1 MPSYTSPMGVLEALR
16 DTLAAVAGVQ
26 TCRIGLEANLAPDDY
41 PIVRI
46 VPSSSTP
53 SENLSGL
60 RMHECLIYFGLPIT
74 EGDGG
79 LEALYGQ
86 IFALEA
92 ALLSALPTSGS
103 WLARWV
109 ETVTDE
115 DRVAAYKLLALRV
128 EVVG

>member
-1 MPSYTSPMGVLEALR
+1 MPYASPMIVLAALR
-16 DTLAAVAGVQ
+16 DILAAVPGVQ

-46 VPSSSTP
+46 VPSSSAP
-53 SENLSGL
+53 SDNLSGL
-60 RMHECLIYFGLPIT
+60 RVHECLIYFGLPIT

-79 LEALYGQ
+79 LEALYTQ

-92 ALLSALPTSGS
+92 ALLDALPRSGD
-103 WLARWV
+103 WYARWL
-109 ETVTDE
+109 ETITDE
-115 DRVAAYKLLALRV
+115 DRVAAYKLMALRV